1 MMNTV
6 KLILAK
12 LKSKNLHFE
21 LDGGNFEIHKGT
33 FSIFL
38 QLEKLKDEDDYTCIQ
53 VWFGQS
59 DDTDSYTDADIY
71 DKDLNQRFTETE
83 IDEIIDQAIDEVEI
97 LNATMGK
104 VSVMFID
111 VFKLLTGKNIQMN
124 LVDSLYFDA
133 RDSHENQ

>member
-53 VWFGQS
+53 VWFGRS

-83 IDEIIDQAIDEVEI
+83 IDEILEQAIDEVEI

-111 VFKLLTGKNIQMN
+111 AFKLLTGKNIQMN
-124 LVDSLYFDA
+124 LVDVLYFDA
-133 RDSHENQ
+133 RGSYENQ